1 MKPAPLIA
9 PAAVLALIA
18 CNGPKPTAATKAE
31 QAATSAHSI
40 NPNTNL
46 AEANAASPHVVGS
59 EYAATLAADD
69 LFEIASANLAV
80 HKTRNPDVKDL
91 AQALIPA
98 HQQSL
103 AGLKAAAASARPPIA
118 VAPALNPDQQAKLDA
133 LRSLAGPA
141 FDHTFLQQQVD
152 VHGTALKLIAG
163 FAEDGDVPTLK
174 QHART
179 IEAAVHEHSVRA
191 QDLRSTYSSPERG
204 GGPPKAVEGAPGPH

>member
-1 MKPAPLIA
+1 MRTAPLFA
-9 PAAVLALIA
+9 PAALLVLLA
-18 CNGPKPTAATKAE
+18 CNGPKPTAA
-31 QAATSAHSI
+31 AAHTI
-40 NPNTNL
+40 NPNSNL

-69 LFEIASANLAV
+69 LFEITSAHIAL
-80 HKTRNPDVKDL
+80 HKTRNPNVKDL

-103 AGLKAAAASARPPIA
+103 AQLKAAAASARPPIA

-174 QHART
+174 QHAQT
-179 IEAAVHEHSVRA
+179 IEAVVHEHSVRA
-191 QDLRSTYSSPERG
+191 QDLLSTHH
-204 GGPPKAVEGAPGPH
+204 APS